1 MGLQEFEMSTCM
13 GEKEEGDEGM
23 ATRLY
28 CFRHLFLCFVFVHH
42 DTGLKKYDAIEQANK
57 YQHDIPP

>member
-1 MGLQEFEMSTCM
+1 MSTCM

-23 ATRLY
+23 ATHLY